1 MANRF
6 NLPDIDFLEKAP
18 EQIEAEMLQHLSDK
32 TGLTL
37 TRADPRRKFL
47 QSLATFVSIERN
59 RMEHALR
66 QNRLAYA
73 EDNSLDHMGLEMS
86 TERIEAKAAKTIMAF
101 VLEAERPYEAY
112 VIDAGELVS
121 VGEEIYFATDE
132 VLIIPPGETIGAVSA
147 TCTELGEIG
156 NDYLVGEISTLVR
169 PKAYINTVQ
178 NTTVSSGG
186 AEQESD
192 DAYAERIR
200 LAPESFSTAGPELA
214 YVYWVKTASTEIA
227 DVKAE
232 SPKEGHVDVYILMQN
247 GRLPTS
253 AEIQEVDGI
262 INDSQ
267 VRPLTDLVSVNG
279 PEQVSYE
286 ALATYWISKSNETVA
301 SIIQKQVEDEF
312 QEYIKWQRSKMGR
325 DVDMSE
331 LIARLKSKGASRVAV
346 NSSMFIQVAKNQV
359 ANELPTSELS
369 FGGIADE

>member
-18 EQIEAEMLQHLSDK
+18 ELIESEMLQHVSDK
-32 TGLTL
+32 TGLIL

-73 EDNSLDHMGLEMS
+73 EDASLDHMGLEMS
-86 TERIEAKAAKTIMAF
+86 TGRIEAKAAKTIMAF
-101 VLEAERPYEAY
+101 VLEEERPQEAY

-121 VGEEIYFATDE
+121 VGEVYFAIDE
-132 VLIIPPGETIGAVSA
+132 VLVIPPGQSIGSVGA

-169 PKAYINTVQ
+169 PKAYVNSVQ

-214 YVYWVKTASTEIA
+214 YVYWAKSTSADIA
-227 DVKAE
+227 DVKAD
-232 SPKEGHVDVYILMQN
+232 SPEEGQVAIYILMQN
-247 GRLPTS
+247 GRLPS
-253 AEIQEVDGI
+253 QIELDEVAKV
-262 INDSQ
+262 INDKN
-267 VRPLTDLVSVNG
+267 VRPLTDYVTYHG
-279 PEQVSYE
+279 PEQVEYD
-286 ALATYWISKSNETVA
+286 AIATFWISQENATVA
-301 SIIQKQVEDEF
+301 SIIQKQVQEEF
-312 QEYIKWQRSKMGR
+312 DNYLIWQRSKIGR
-325 DVDMSE
+325 DIDLSE
-331 LIARLKSKGASRVAV
+331 LIARLKQKGASRVSV
-346 NSSMFIQVAKNQV
+346 DSEMFKEILEHQVAHESNTSALIFGGV
-359 ANELPTSELS
+359 ANE
-369 FGGIADE
+369 

>member
-1 MANRF
+1 MSNRF

-18 EQIEAEMLQHLSDK
+18 EQIESEMLQHVNDK

-73 EDNSLDHMGLEMS
+73 EDNSLDHMGIEMS

-101 VLEAERPYEAY
+101 VLEDERPHEAY

-121 VGEEIYFATDE
+121 VGEVYFAIDE
-132 VLIIPPGETIGAVSA
+132 VLVIPPGQSIGSVGA

-169 PKAYINTVQ
+169 PKAYVNSVQ

-214 YVYWVKTASTEIA
+214 YVYWVKTASAEIT
-227 DVKAE
+227 DVKAV
-232 SPKEGHVDVYILMQN
+232 SPAEGHVDIYILMQD

-253 AEIQEVDGI
+253 MEIQEVSGI

-267 VRPLTDLVSVNG
+267 VRPLTDLVSVTG
-279 PEQVSYE
+279 PEQISYE

-301 SIIQKQVEDEF
+301 SIIQEQVEVEF
-312 QEYIKWQRSKMGR
+312 QAYLKWQRSKMGR

-346 NSSMFIQVAKNQV
+346 NTEMFIEIAKNQV
-359 ANELPTSELS
+359 AIQLPTSTLT

>member
-18 EQIEAEMLQHLSDK
+18 EQIESEMLQHVNEK
-32 TGLTL
+32 TGLIL

-59 RMEHALR
+59 RMEHALH

-101 VLEAERPYEAY
+101 VLEEERPHEAY

-121 VGEEIYFATDE
+121 VGEVDFATDE
-132 VLIIPPGETIGAVSA
+132 VLVIPPGQSIGVVGA
-147 TCTELGEIG
+147 TCTESGEVG
-156 NDYLVGEISTLVR
+156 NDYMVGEISTLVR
-169 PKAYINTVQ
+169 PKAYINSVQ

-267 VRPLTDLVSVNG
+267 VRPLTDLVSVNV

-301 SIIQKQVEDEF
+301 AIIQKQVENEY
-312 QEYIKWQRSKMGR
+312 QEYIIWQRSKMGR

-331 LIARLKSKGASRVAV
+331 LIARLKSKGASRVAI
-346 NSSMFIQVAKNQV
+346 NSEMFIEVAKNQV
-359 ANELPTSELS
+359 AIELPSSVLS

>member
-18 EQIEAEMLQHLSDK
+18 ELIESEMLQHVSDK

-47 QSLATFVSIERN
+47 QALAAFVSIERN

-73 EDNSLDHMGLEMS
+73 EDNSLDHMGIEMS

-121 VGEEIYFATDE
+121 VGEVYFATDE
-132 VLIIPPGETIGAVSA
+132 ALVIPAGESIGAVGA
-147 TCTELGEIG
+147 TCTEFGDIG

-169 PKAYINTVQ
+169 PKAYVNSVQ

-214 YVYWVKTASTEIA
+214 YVYWAKSTSADIA
-227 DVKAE
+227 DVHAD
-232 SPKEGHVDVYILMQN
+232 SPKEGQVAIYILMKN
-247 GRLPTS
+247 GRLPS
-253 AEIQEVDGI
+253 PIELDEVAKV
-262 INDSQ
+262 INNKK
-267 VRPLTDLVSVNG
+267 VRPLTDYVTYHG
-279 PEQVSYE
+279 PEQVEYD
-286 ALATYWISKSNETVA
+286 AIATFWISQENATIA
-301 SIIQKQVEDEF
+301 SIIQKQVHEEF
-312 QEYIKWQRSKMGR
+312 ENYLIWQRSKIGR
-325 DVDMSE
+325 DIDLSE
-331 LIARLKSKGASRVAV
+331 LIARLKQKGASRVAV
-346 NSSMFIQVAKNQV
+346 DSEMFKELLEHQVAHESNVSALIFGGV
-359 ANELPTSELS
+359 ANE
-369 FGGIADE
+369 